1 MKNQYCPCF
10 PNTTR
15 WFPSLYCTCVLMKQ
29 QQVVKLT
36 NPQSKKKAMS
46 KTQKIYFVLVDNLF
60 YHTSCC
66 CPHRRSSRPG
76 IKKNAVFVVNTFLY
90 LIRVCGRI
98 EKKKFVSKLVRKL
111 E

>member
-1 MKNQYCPCF
+1 MRINETTTGCKTNQP
-10 PNTTR
+10 TIE
-15 WFPSLYCTCVLMKQ
+15 
-29 QQVVKLT
+29 
-36 NPQSKKKAMS
+36 KKKTMS

-66 CPHRRSSRPG
+66 CPRRRSSRPG

-98 EKKKFVSKLVRKL
+98 EKKKMLAN
-111 E
+111 

>member
-1 MKNQYCPCF
+1 
-10 PNTTR
+10 
-15 WFPSLYCTCVLMKQ
+15 MKQ

-36 NPQSKKKAMS
+36 NPQSKKKKTMS

-76 IKKNAVFVVNTFLY
+76 IKKEKCCL
-90 LIRVCGRI
+90 CGEHFSLFDSCVWENR
-98 EKKKFVSKLVRKL
+98 EKKNVSKLVRKL